1 MTKIEEWSNEKLVS
15 LSKNITDEKTKKILN
30 ELITLKLNF
39 ATIERLLR
47 FKKGL
52 SWEQKKL
59 ILHITKEYSNSPT
72 KELPLILAEQES
84 VPTKKELIKPSA
96 KKPVRKDNPKPTF
109 QQKTP
114 VSKQNPEPIVKTENI
129 TKQTIPLTKKP
140 KTTNTNQKVA
150 PSRWDKLKVEPNNS
164 ETKILKIKT
173 STVTHKTIN
182 IYHLDDNELNLK
194 LREIK
199 NYNQDTIAV
208 VNKND
213 TLINSASFL
222 PSFTKENRFSLNWF
236 VKTNYK
242 TWNKIK

>member
-15 LSKNITDEKTKKILN
+15 LAKNITDEKTQKILN

-72 KELPLILAEQES
+72 KELPLILTEQES
-84 VPTKKELIKPSA
+84 VPPKKEVIKPA
-96 KKPVRKDNPKPTF
+96 PKKPIRKGSSKPPL
-109 QQKTP
+109 QQKIP
-114 VSKQNPEPIVKTENI
+114 INKQKSEPIIKAKNI
-129 TKQTIPLTKKP
+129 TKPTISLTKKP
-140 KTTNTNQKVA
+140 KTTNVNQKVV
-150 PSRWDKLKVEPNNS
+150 PSRWDKPEATPNNS

-173 STVTHKTIN
+173 PTVTHKTIN
-182 IYHLDDNELNLK
+182 IYHLDENEPKLK

-208 VNKND
+208 VDKSEP
-213 TLINSASFL
+213 LINPASFL
-222 PSFTKENRFSLNWF
+222 PSFSKENRFSFNWF
-236 VKTNYK
+236 VRTNYK